1 MSEADGKAYELFWE
15 QVASGEP
22 RWGERPNP
30 ELLYSKEYING
41 HIQKF
46 EQGGS
51 YLVSRDVYDVRIAD
65 DIKNPFLG
73 RPGELFISTT
83 DEIDAALMKSN
94 GNLLELEKIMGFD
107 EGCFSKHGGVVRIDI
122 KEPLSYEIRLPS
134 GNEYGA
140 NSHFVPGGRTDGGA
154 LECVINNVPNEDGY
168 RSITINAFE
177 SIIGVK

>member
-94 GNLLELEKIMGFD
+94 GNLLELEKSWVLM
-107 EGCFSKHGGVVRIDI
+107 K
-122 KEPLSYEIRLPS
+122 
-134 GNEYGA
+134 GA
-140 NSHFVPGGRTDGGA
+140 SQNMVE
-154 LECVINNVPNEDGY
+154 L
-168 RSITINAFE
+168 
-177 SIIGVK
+177 